1 MLELV
6 FQLNPICKIMII
18 DMQNLI
24 CAESSQQRN
33 ESQRTTAQLL
43 SSKEIMKS
51 VVRKMKL
58 IESEALDSTIA
69 SLI

>member
-1 MLELV
+1 
-6 FQLNPICKIMII
+6 
-18 DMQNLI
+18 MQNLI